1 MHDCRWP
8 MVPLGPGGFLRHLAC
23 PKAPFSAPYFTSFSL
38 PIWDP
43 CLWLSQSYTDD
54 LQAYVHC
61 SVDQAICASLHIAV
75 EAYCL
80 LLIPCRP
87 GCHQTAY
94 GVTHLVR
101 HSSAAR

>member
-8 MVPLGPGGFLRHLAC
+8 MVPLGPCGFLRHLAC

-61 SVDQAICASLHIAV
+61 SADQAICAVEAISLYCTYAV

-80 LLIPCRP
+80 L
-87 GCHQTAY
+87 AY
-94 GVTHLVR
+94 CDRGLLPPIDTLQ
-101 HSSAAR
+101 AW